1 MTDYKDYKLQ
11 GKVHA
16 PFGPML
22 IEFTIPQPYVDMFNK
37 YADGITKSKKKSK
50 QLDHSDEL
58 IGNVKQEHKIE
69 EHLWQ
74 EKPKGVEHSF
84 FTWVANCSNTYIKA
98 HLQHQGDAEDNKT
111 MANKNIQGL
120 NLHNSWIVNQVA
132 GDFNPP
138 HMHSGVLS
146 AAGWLMI
153 PESLEKGEE
162 REEAG
167 WIEWLFADPH
177 PFVNP
182 KYPFKPQVGKIMFF
196 PSWLQHQVYPFR
208 GRGIRRSISFNV
220 TPKY

>member
-1 MTDYKDYKLQ
+1 MDDYKLR

-37 YADGITKSKKKSK
+37 YSDSITKSEKKSK

-69 EHLWQ
+69 DHLWQ
-74 EKPKGVEHSF
+74 EKPKGVEQSF

-138 HMHSGVLS
+138 HMHSGALS
-146 AAGWLMI
+146 AAGWLMV
-153 PESLEKGEE
+153 PESIEKGEE

-182 KYPFKPQVGKIMFF
+182 KYPFKPQVGKVMFF

-208 GRGIRRSISFNV
+208 GKGIRRSISFNV
-220 TPKY
+220 TPKFK

>member
-1 MTDYKDYKLQ
+1 MSDKVQ
-11 GKVHA
+11 AQVHA

-37 YADGITKSKKKSK
+37 YSDGITKSEKKSK

-84 FTWVANCSNTYIKA
+84 FTWVANCSNVYVKT
-98 HLQHQGDAEDNKT
+98 HLQHQGDAEDRET
-111 MANKNIQGL
+111 MKNKNIKGL

-182 KYPFKPQVGKIMFF
+182 KHPLKPQVGKVMFF

-208 GRGIRRSISFNV
+208 GKGIRRSISFNV
-220 TPKY
+220 TPKFK

>member
-1 MTDYKDYKLQ
+1 MEDKLQ
-11 GKVHA
+11 TKVHA

-22 IEFTIPQPYVDMFNK
+22 MEFTIPQPYVDMFNK
-37 YADGITKSKKKSK
+37 YADNITKSVEKSK
-50 QLDHSDEL
+50 QLDHSNNL
-58 IGNVKQEHKIE
+58 VGNVKQEHKIE

-74 EKPKGVEHSF
+74 EKPKGVEQSF
-84 FTWVANCSNTYIKA
+84 FTWVASCSNVYVKT
-98 HLQHQGDAEDNKT
+98 HLQRQGDEEDNQK
-111 MANKNIQGL
+111 MKNKNIKSL

-138 HMHSGVLS
+138 HMHSGLLS
-146 AAGWLMI
+146 AAGWLKV
-153 PESLEKGEE
+153 PESIEKGEE

-177 PFVNP
+177 PFINP
-182 KYPFKPQVGKIMFF
+182 KYPFKPQAGKVMFF

-208 GRGIRRSISFNV
+208 GKGIRRSISFNV

>member
-1 MTDYKDYKLQ
+1 MSD
-11 GKVHA
+11 KVQAQIHA

-22 IEFTIPQPYVDMFNK
+22 IEFTMPQPYVDMFNK
-37 YADGITKSKKKSK
+37 YAEGITKSKKKSK

-84 FTWVANCSNTYIKA
+84 FTWVANCSNVYIKT
-98 HLQHQGDAEDNKT
+98 HLQHQGDAEDKET
-111 MANKNIQGL
+111 MKNKNIKGL

-146 AAGWLMI
+146 AAGWLII

-208 GRGIRRSISFNV
+208 GKGIRRSISFNV
-220 TPKY
+220 TPKFK

>member
-1 MTDYKDYKLQ
+1 MADKIQ
-11 GKVHA
+11 AQVHA

-22 IEFTIPQPYVDMFNK
+22 MEFTIPQPYVDMFNK
-37 YADGITKSKKKSK
+37 YADGIAKSKKKSK

-84 FTWVANCSNTYIKA
+84 FTWVANCSNVYVKT
-98 HLQHQGDAEDNKT
+98 HLQHQGDAEDKET
-111 MANKNIQGL
+111 MKNKNIKGL

-208 GRGIRRSISFNV
+208 GKGIRRSMSFNV
-220 TPKY
+220 TPKFK

>member
-1 MTDYKDYKLQ
+1 MSD
-11 GKVHA
+11 KVQAQIHA

-22 IEFTIPQPYVDMFNK
+22 IEFTMPQPYVDMFNK

-84 FTWVANCSNTYIKA
+84 FTWVANCSNVYVKT
-98 HLQHQGDAEDNKT
+98 HLQHHGDAEDKET
-111 MANKNIQGL
+111 MKNKNIKGL

-146 AAGWLMI
+146 AAGWLII

-208 GRGIRRSISFNV
+208 GKGIRRSMSFNV
-220 TPKY
+220 TPKFK

>member
-1 MTDYKDYKLQ
+1 MSD
-11 GKVHA
+11 KVQAQIHA

-22 IEFTIPQPYVDMFNK
+22 IEFTMPQPYVDMFNK
-37 YADGITKSKKKSK
+37 YSDSITKSEIKSK

-84 FTWVANCSNTYIKA
+84 YTWVANCSNVYIKT
-98 HLQHQGDAEDNKT
+98 HLQHQGDAEDKET
-111 MANKNIQGL
+111 MKNKNIKGL

-146 AAGWLMI
+146 AAGWLII

-182 KYPFKPQVGKIMFF
+182 KYPFKPQVGKVMFF

-208 GRGIRRSISFNV
+208 GKGIRRSMSFNV
-220 TPKY
+220 TPKFK

>member
-1 MTDYKDYKLQ
+1 MSD
-11 GKVHA
+11 KVQAQIHA

-22 IEFTIPQPYVDMFNK
+22 IEFTMPQPYVDMFNK

-84 FTWVANCSNTYIKA
+84 FTWVANCSNVYIKT
-98 HLQHQGDAEDNKT
+98 HLQHQGDAEDKET
-111 MANKNIQGL
+111 MKNKNIKGL

-208 GRGIRRSISFNV
+208 GKGIRRSISFNV
-220 TPKY
+220 TPKFK

>member
-1 MTDYKDYKLQ
+1 MSD
-11 GKVHA
+11 KVQAQIHA

-22 IEFTIPQPYVDMFNK
+22 IEFTMPQPYVDMFNK

-84 FTWVANCSNTYIKA
+84 FTWVANCSNVYVKT
-98 HLQHQGDAEDNKT
+98 HLQHHGDAEDNET
-111 MANKNIQGL
+111 MKNKNIKGL

-146 AAGWLMI
+146 AAGWLMV
-153 PESLEKGEE
+153 PESIEKGEE

-177 PFVNP
+177 PFINP

-208 GRGIRRSISFNV
+208 GKGIRRSMSFNV
-220 TPKY
+220 TPKFK

>member
-1 MTDYKDYKLQ
+1 MSD
-11 GKVHA
+11 KVQAQIHA

-22 IEFTIPQPYVDMFNK
+22 IEFTMPQPYVDMFNK

-84 FTWVANCSNTYIKA
+84 FTWVANCSNVYIKT
-98 HLQHQGDAEDNKT
+98 HLQHQGDAEDKET
-111 MANKNIQGL
+111 MKNKNIKGL

-146 AAGWLMI
+146 AAGWLII

-208 GRGIRRSISFNV
+208 GKGIRRSISFNV
-220 TPKY
+220 TPKFK